1 MNRCVR
7 DRTLWLL
14 SEGEGSRE
22 DRAHVASCVA
32 CSARLRRLEEELRHL
47 MSVLRAPPPP
57 QLIPARTQ
65 PVHVQWLTAAAMLA
79 AMFMV
84 VWVGV
89 WWQQPSPPVL
99 PMEVSQESIGSFID
113 AVSAALF
120 ATVDPGVMSSPDP
133 LPDLDDLQA
142 ALAGHWPCDEQA
154 VFGDVTC
161 NDETFALLLGGQ

>member
-1 MNRCVR
+1 MSRCLG
-7 DRTLWLL
+7 DRRLWLL
-14 SEGEGSRE
+14 SEGEGSRA

-32 CSARLRRLEEELRHL
+32 CGARLRRLEEDLCHL
-47 MSVLRAPPPP
+47 TSVLRAPPPQVAP
-57 QLIPARTQ
+57 TRPRPIRL
-65 PVHVQWLTAAAMLA
+65 QWMTAAAMLA

-84 VWVGV
+84 VWVGL

-99 PMEVSQESIGSFID
+99 PMEVSQESIGAFID

-120 ATVDPGVMSSPDP
+120 ATVDPGVMGAPDP

-142 ALAGHWPCDEQA
+142 ALAGDWPCDEQA

-161 NDETFALLLGGQ
+161 DDETFALFLGGQ

>member
-1 MNRCVR
+1 MSRCLG

-32 CSARLRRLEEELRHL
+32 CSARLRRLKADLGCL
-47 MSVLRAPPPP
+47 TSVLRALPPQVAPTWPPPIRLP
-57 QLIPARTQ
+57 
-65 PVHVQWLTAAAMLA
+65 WMTAAAMLA

-84 VWVGV
+84 VWVGL
-89 WWQQPSPPVL
+89 WWQQPSLPVL
-99 PMEVSQESIGSFID
+99 PMEVSQESIGAFID
-113 AVSAALF
+113 VVSAALF
-120 ATVDPGVMSSPDP
+120 ATVDFGVTGAPDP

-142 ALAGHWPCDEQA
+142 ALAGHWPCDEQV